1 MYFNHELLCTIQ
13 ELGKDLTSINLLIA
27 CQGKASLFTPM
38 YTPFV
43 SDDED
48 ETKPVIEYIIEGCPK
63 LKSLTLES
71 FSDDSH
77 DFNIH
82 ENGITISKKNL
93 KALSKGCKELKELK
107 LNKVLFS
114 EIADW
119 YEIDKILPY
128 PNYNVEIDECEW
140 DEWYMSEDSYDS
152 DDLSNDYDSENSE
165 DVSFDDE
172 EQDSNSER
180 AYESDKTNNSEN
192 YGENN
197 KDENGD

>member
-1 MYFNHELLCTIQ
+1 MKFNFKLLDTIK
-13 ELGKDLTSINLLIA
+13 ELGKGLSSINLLIV
-27 CQGKASLFTPM
+27 GEGEPM
-38 YTPFV
+38 MIH
-43 SDDED
+43 
-48 ETKPVIEYIIEGCPK
+48 PVIHYVSEGCPK

-119 YEIDKILPY
+119 DEIDKILPY
-128 PNYNVEIDECEW
+128 PNYNVETDKCEW

-152 DDLSNDYDSENSE
+152 DDLSDDLSDDYDSDNSE